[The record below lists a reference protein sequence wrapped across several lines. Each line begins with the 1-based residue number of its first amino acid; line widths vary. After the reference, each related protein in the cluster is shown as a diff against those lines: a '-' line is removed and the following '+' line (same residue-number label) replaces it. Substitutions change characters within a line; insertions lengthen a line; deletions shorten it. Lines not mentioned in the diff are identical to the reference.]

1 MSCKDDYLEYLE
13 ERLAHAIPNNFVND
27 HLMKPII
34 LSFAVSDML
43 GIHRD
48 CHMVFGPMSITWY
61 SPDHQYELALD
72 YDKSI
77 VLLEDN
83 NVIGQK
89 PVSQLPAT
97 LMVLNVVSRD

>member
-1 MSCKDDYLEYLE
+1 MSYKDDYLEYLE
-13 ERLAHAIPNNFVND
+13 ERLARTIPNNFVND

-77 VLLEDN
+77 ILLEDN

>member
-1 MSCKDDYLEYLE
+1 MSYKDDYLEYLE
-13 ERLAHAIPNNFVND
+13 ERLTRIIPNNFVND
-27 HLMKPII
+27 HLMKPI
-34 LSFAVSDML
+34 LSSVVSDML

-48 CHMVFGPMSITWY
+48 CYMVFGPMSITWH